1 LIYCTKVLFPILRS
15 PDPKVDLV
23 HNYGGAS
30 SGDVMT
36 REGVLKASRVICG
49 TAALIV
55 AFAARAED
63 CGKLTEMKLPH
74 AIVTSAEQTSTE
86 GATKIAYCRVR
97 ATSKPTTDSD
107 IRIEVWIPLGSAWNG
122 KFEQVGNG
130 GFAGVIPSGRMAR
143 VVALGYAVAGTDD
156 GHQAADNTDASW
168 ALNHEEKIKDFGWRA
183 ISETTLISKRIIQE
197 FKSKTPAKAYFVGCS
212 DGGREALMMAQRFPR
227 YFDGIVAGA
236 PANAMTRLLSSG
248 AVRNARLG
256 SVDGHMSSAKLAL
269 LQASVLKSCGNGAR
283 YLKDPL
289 QCRPDPA
296 SLKCAGA
303 ETDSCL
309 TDAQIAT
316 AQAIYQ
322 EQKDPLKGTR
332 LYGVLPG
339 AEAVKGSW
347 DAWLMGTD
355 DGQKPAGLGYTRSYF
370 ANLVMRDPH
379 FDLAKVT
386 DEDIARGERQYAP
399 ILDASDPD
407 LSAFKSH
414 GGKLIQYHGWNDP
427 GIPPGFSVEY
437 HARVAATIGK
447 IDGFYRLYMVPG
459 MLHCGGGD
467 APTTVDWQS
476 AIEAWVEKDTPP
488 GALTAGEPQGGTQ
501 TLLPFAAN
509 AYPAPP

>member
-1 LIYCTKVLFPILRS
+1 
-15 PDPKVDLV
+15 
-23 HNYGGAS
+23 
-30 SGDVMT
+30 
-36 REGVLKASRVICG
+36 LKISRVIWG
-49 TAALIV
+49 AAAVMV
-55 AFAARAED
+55 AFGARAED
-63 CGKLTEMKLPH
+63 CGKLTAMKLPH
-74 AIVTSAEQTSTE
+74 VTLTSADQVSTE
-86 GATKIAYCRVR
+86 GATPITYCRIR
-97 ATSKPTTDSD
+97 IASKPTADSD
-107 IRIEVWIPLGSAWNG
+107 IRIELWIPVGPAWNG

-130 GFAGVIPSGRMAR
+130 GFAGAIPSSRMAR
-143 VVALGYAVAGTDD
+143 ALALGYAVAGTDD

-183 ISETTLISKRIIQE
+183 ISETTLVSKRIIRE
-197 FKSKTPAKAYFVGCS
+197 FKSKTAAKAYFVGCS

-227 YFDGIVAGA
+227 YFEGIVAGA

-248 AVRNARLG
+248 AVRNARLN
-256 SVDGHMSSAKLAL
+256 SVDGHLSSAKLAL

-296 SLKCAGA
+296 TLKCAGA

-309 TDAQIAT
+309 TDAQIST
-316 AQAIYQ
+316 VQVIYQ

-355 DGQKPAGLGYTRSYF
+355 AGEQPAGLSFTRSYF
-370 ANLVMRDPH
+370 ANMVMHDPN

-386 DEDIARGERQYAP
+386 DEDIARGEREYAP
-399 ILDASDPD
+399 ILDSSATD
-407 LSAFKSH
+407 LSAFKAH
-414 GGKLIQYHGWNDP
+414 GGRLIQYHGWNDP
-427 GIPPGFSVEY
+427 GIPPGFSLEY
-437 HARVAATIGK
+437 HARVAATMGK
-447 IDGFYRLYMVPG
+447 IDSFYLLYMVPG

-476 AIEAWVEKDTPP
+476 AIEAWVEKGTAP
-488 GALTAGEPQGGTQ
+488 GALTASDARGETQ
-501 TLLPFAAN
+501 TLSPFEADSAS
-509 AYPAPP
+509 AGSQ

>member
-1 LIYCTKVLFPILRS
+1 
-15 PDPKVDLV
+15 
-23 HNYGGAS
+23 
-30 SGDVMT
+30 
-36 REGVLKASRVICG
+36 LKISRVIWS
-49 TAALIV
+49 AAAVVI
-55 AFAARAED
+55 AFGARAED
-63 CGKLTEMKLPH
+63 CGKLTAMKLPH
-74 AIVTSAEQTSTE
+74 VTVTSAEQASTE
-86 GATKIAYCRVR
+86 GATPIGYCRVR
-97 ATSKPTTDSD
+97 ITSKPTADSD
-107 IRIEVWIPLGSAWNG
+107 IRIELWIPVGTAWNG

-143 VVALGYAVAGTDD
+143 ALTLGYAVAGTDD

-168 ALNHEEKIKDFGWRA
+168 ALDHEEKIKDFGWRA
-183 ISETTLISKRIIQE
+183 ISETTLVSKRIIRE
-197 FKSKTPAKAYFVGCS
+197 FKSKTAAKAYFVGCS

-236 PANAMTRLLSSG
+236 PANEMTRLLSSG
-248 AVRNARLG
+248 AVRSARLN
-256 SVDGHMSSAKLAL
+256 SADGHLASAKLAV

-289 QCRPDPA
+289 QCRPDVA

-332 LYGVLPG
+332 LYGALPG

-347 DAWLMGTD
+347 DAWLMGTG
-355 DGQKPAGLGYTRSYF
+355 DGKKPAALGFTWSYF
-370 ANLVMRDPH
+370 ANMVMHDPH
-379 FDLAKVT
+379 LDLAKVT
-386 DEDIARGERQYAP
+386 DADIARGEVHFGP

-407 LSAFKSH
+407 LSAFKAH

-427 GIPPGFSVEY
+427 GIPPGFSLEY
-437 HARVAATIGK
+437 HARVAARMGK

-476 AIEAWVEKDTPP
+476 AIEAWVEKGTAP
-488 GALTAGEPQGGTQ
+488 GALTASDGQGGTQ
-501 TLLPFAAN
+501 TLAPFEADSAFAGN
-509 AYPAPP
+509 Q